1 MPGLEEVTSNSI
13 VLGEHETTGLLP
25 VGFEFERYGTR
36 YDRFDVST
44 DGFVTFGR
52 GGRHGGAGACLRLAD
67 EEPGGIGNGRLSYE
81 VRGNAPRR
89 RLLISF
95 RAAPGGVALQVVVYE
110 RTGIVELCR
119 TVQSLGE
126 PTIRQLD
133 MAQPSPTWV
142 NSARKIG

>member
-25 VGFEFERYGTR
+25 VGFEFERYGLR

-44 DGFVTFGR
+44 DGFVTFSR
-52 GGRHGGAGACLRLAD
+52 GGRHSGAGACLRLVD
-67 EEPGGIGNGRLSYE
+67 EERGGIGGGRLCYE
-81 VRGNAPRR
+81 VRGSAPRR

-95 RAAPGGVALQVVVYE
+95 NTAPGGVALQLVVYE

-119 TVQSLGE
+119 SGQSLGE

-133 MAQPSPTWV
+133 MVQPLPAWV